1 MLSKQEQKRRLNL
14 VGNWDKGKESKAVY
28 RSKIG
33 MTEGIFNYWLKK
45 YRELDCEKGV
55 EKGETKE
62 HFIEL
67 RRPVQQPLYSQ
78 LCEVRF
84 PNGLE
89 LKLDFSDLGELIK
102 VLKDA

>member
-55 EKGETKE
+55 EK
-62 HFIEL
+62 
-67 RRPVQQPLYSQ
+67 
-78 LCEVRF
+78 
-84 PNGLE
+84 
-89 LKLDFSDLGELIK
+89 
-102 VLKDA
+102 